1 MRFSFLLALPV
12 VTVTGMSEPGVS
24 AAAPPT
30 STATCRECDQVVSR
44 VLRLLPQLPEAIVVI
59 DADRSSP
66 ALRQSIEHFQ
76 GFVTEGEGTVYLR
89 KQAPIFQRALQGAS
103 VWDYAL
109 ACTVWHEM
117 AHIAGADE
125 RDAQRREEEL
135 CTRFLVSG
143 KVEAGW
149 GQSYLQ
155 QLRKRHREETRTHL
169 RRCRI
174 RVCGD

>member
-12 VTVTGMSEPGVS
+12 VTVTGMFEPGVS
-24 AAAPPT
+24 AAGPPT
-30 STATCRECDQVVSR
+30 STATCPECDQVVSR
-44 VLRLLPQLPEAIVVI
+44 VVRLLPKRPEAIVVI
-59 DADRSSP
+59 DDNRSSP

-76 GFVTEGEGTVYLR
+76 GFVTEGERTVYLR
-89 KQAPIFQRALQGAS
+89 KQAPIFRRALQGAS
-103 VWDYAL
+103 AWDYAL

-125 RDAQRREEEL
+125 RDAQRREEVL

-149 GQSYLQ
+149 GQWYLQ
-155 QLRKRHREETRTHL
+155 QLRRRHPEETRTE
-169 RRCRI
+169 RER
-174 RVCGD
+174 D

>member
-1 MRFSFLLALPV
+1 MRVSFLLALRI
-12 VTVTGMSEPGVS
+12 VTVTGLFAPGVS
-24 AAAPPT
+24 AAGPPT
-30 STATCRECDQVVSR
+30 STATCRECDEVVRR
-44 VLRLLPQLPEAIVVI
+44 VMRLLPKRPEAIVVI
-59 DADRSSP
+59 DADASSP

-76 GFVTEGEGTVYLR
+76 GFVTEGERTVYLR
-89 KQAPIFQRALQGAS
+89 KQAPIFRRALQGAS

-149 GQSYLQ
+149 GQWYLQ
-155 QLRKRHREETRTHL
+155 QLRKRHPEEAHIPRER
-169 RRCRI
+169 
-174 RVCGD
+174 D